1 MRNEVIASA
10 LGTAVSA
17 TGTALQPN
25 DVLQTISLVVTI
37 IGGIITAGSMLYMWW
52 KKAKEDG
59 KITKDEIA
67 EGVEIVK
74 KTTEDITEAVKK
86 GKDNGKV
93 H

>member
-1 MRNEVIASA
+1 MKNEVIASA
-10 LGTAVSA
+10 FGTAVSA

-25 DVLQTISLVVTI
+25 DILQTISLVVTI
-37 IGGIITAGSMLYMWW
+37 IGVCITAGSTLYMWW

-67 EGVEIVK
+67 EGVEIASNAVK
-74 KTTEDITEAVKK
+74 GVAEAVKK

>member
-1 MRNEVIASA
+1 MRNECIASA
-10 LGTAVSA
+10 FGTAVSA

-25 DVLQTISLVVTI
+25 EILQTISLVVTI
-37 IGGIITAGSMLYMWW
+37 IGGIITAGSMLHMWW

-67 EGVEIVK
+67 EGVEIASNAVK
-74 KTTEDITEAVKK
+74 DVTEAVKK

>member
-1 MRNEVIASA
+1 MRNECIASA
-10 LGTAVSA
+10 FGTAVSA

-25 DVLQTISLVVTI
+25 DILQTISLVVTI
-37 IGGIITAGSMLYMWW
+37 IGGLITAGSMLYMWW
-52 KKAKEDG
+52 KKSNEDG

>member
-1 MRNEVIASA
+1 MKNEVIASA
-10 LGTAVSA
+10 FGTAVSA

-25 DVLQTISLVVTI
+25 DILQTISLVVTI
-37 IGGIITAGSMLYMWW
+37 IGGLITAGSMLYMWW

>member
-1 MRNEVIASA
+1 MRNEYIASA
-10 LGTAVSA
+10 FGTAVSA

-37 IGGIITAGSMLYMWW
+37 IGGLITAGSMLYMWW

>member
-10 LGTAVSA
+10 FGTAVSA

-25 DVLQTISLVVTI
+25 DILQTISLVVTI
-37 IGGIITAGSMLYMWW
+37 IGGLITAGSMLYMWW

-74 KTTEDITEAVKK
+74 KTTEDIAEAVKK

>member
-1 MRNEVIASA
+1 MRNECIASA
-10 LGTAVSA
+10 FGTAVSA

-37 IGGIITAGSMLYMWW
+37 IGGVITIGSMLYMWY

-59 KITKDEIA
+59 KITKDEIE
-67 EGVEIVK
+67 EGAKILTDATKEFV
-74 KTTEDITEAVKK
+74 DNVKK

>member
-1 MRNEVIASA
+1 MRNEVIASSI
-10 LGTAVSA
+10 GTAVSA

-25 DVLQTISLVVTI
+25 EILQTISLVVTI
-37 IGGIITAGSMLYMWW
+37 IGGLITAGSMLYMWW

>member
-1 MRNEVIASA
+1 MKNEVIASA
-10 LGTAVSA
+10 FGTAVSA

-37 IGGIITAGSMLYMWW
+37 IGGLITAGSMLYMWW

-74 KTTEDITEAVKK
+74 KTTEDMTEAVKK

>member
-10 LGTAVSA
+10 FGTAVSA

-25 DVLQTISLVVTI
+25 DILQTISLVVTI
-37 IGGIITAGSMLYMWW
+37 IGGLITAGSMLYMWW